1 MAGHV
6 STVAVAA
13 AAFTL
18 ASGNAQ
24 ENSLQLHAFR
34 TLPAR
39 PDAKFSFL
47 RYAFH
52 SDEEKLVWGWEVK
65 GAKRYVERDGRMNIY
80 VNADMDATTGRFAT
94 ESADRELSHL
104 GTDYQIQVNWF
115 RKRVRIIHWRNPR
128 PDDPPTWKKHGA
140 VRVDLR
146 LYPDDTYVE
155 CGDSVLYLAIKRSA
169 FSVLPF
175 TPKDGKLF
183 MRFLAVSR
191 TLATSCSLNTP
202 VPMAPTDGPALDPS
216 FAFRGFVA
224 QTKRERRELQGDIL
238 LRRPDL
244 IVWNGLTQRI
254 RPQEMPLDTF
264 PQARAVDLAAA
275 RGERESLE
283 IVLTPLKPL
292 HNMRVHM
299 SPLAGPSAQS
309 PATSLHWVGCV
320 RDGSGT
326 EFLDPL
332 LPSTPVAVAEQNEN
346 QCLWGTIAVR
356 LDCEP
361 GTYAGTVSIR
371 ADGVDDIAVP
381 VRLKV
386 WDFALPET
394 PRLPTAFGL
403 YGSGVAKFAKPGQR
417 WQDLCPAYYRF
428 FAEHRC
434 GPRLIHAPPRM
445 GYDDGKLSIDF
456 SEFDR
461 AAQHCVNDLKIGTF
475 QWPFAQL
482 GSHDSFHGHPF
493 RRLDPTIQNVES
505 PGFKPIWQQYVKAFW
520 EHLKEKGW
528 EDRCFCN
535 VWDEPYTCWRQI
547 GLACTWAKEVVP
559 DLRPM
564 VFISHIEPELF
575 GKVDVWTVA
584 ALTYARQDAAPR
596 QKLGEEVW
604 VYNMR
609 GHGAEDSAASLR
621 ARYWWVWRDR
631 IDGVLHWCVNHFK
644 AHDVDFTR
652 VNPSPS
658 AIWYYPPVNGRPT
671 SSVRFELAREGLE
684 DYDYLAML
692 SGAINRARA
701 RGLSGGVL
709 RDARRA
715 LDSVQTIASS
725 KARTVDD
732 VKCAQNVR
740 ELLTVRNRIGRAIEK
755 LARR

>member
-6 STVAVAA
+6 STIAVVATVIA
-13 AAFTL
+13 L

-24 ENSLQLHAFR
+24 GAPLQLHAFR
-34 TLPAR
+34 TLPAK

-52 SDEEKLVWGWEVK
+52 SDEEKLVWGWEVE
-65 GAKRYVERDGRMNIY
+65 GARRYVERDGRMNIY
-80 VNADMDATTGRFAT
+80 VNADMDTTTGRFAT
-94 ESADRELSHL
+94 ESADQELSHL

-115 RKRVRIIHWRNPR
+115 RKRVDIIHWRDPR
-128 PDDPPTWKKHGA
+128 PEDPPTWRKHGA

-146 LYPDDTYVE
+146 LYPDDAYVE

-169 FSVLPF
+169 FSALPLK
-175 TPKDGKLF
+175 PKDGKLF

-202 VPMAPTDGPALDPS
+202 VPMAPTDGPVLQPT
-216 FAFRGFVA
+216 FAFEGFVP
-224 QTKRERRELQGDIL
+224 QTKREKRELQGDIL
-238 LRRPDL
+238 VKRPDL

-254 RPQEMPLDTF
+254 RRQELPLDTF
-264 PQARAVDLAAA
+264 PRAPTVELAAA
-275 RGERESLE
+275 RGERESFE

-292 HNMRVHM
+292 HNVRVRM
-299 SPLAGPSAQS
+299 SPLTEPSAQS
-309 PATSLHWVGCV
+309 PAAALHWVGYV
-320 RDGSGT
+320 KDGFGI
-326 EFLDPL
+326 EFADPL
-332 LPSTPVAVAEQNEN
+332 LSSVPSAAAEQNEN
-346 QCLWGTIAVR
+346 RCLWGTIAVPF
-356 LDCEP
+356 DCTP

-371 ADGVDDIAVP
+371 ADGMDDIAVP

-394 PRLPTAFGL
+394 PRLRTAFGL
-403 YGSGVAKFAKPGQR
+403 YGSGVAKFAEPGQR
-417 WQDLCPAYYRF
+417 WQELCPAHYRF

-434 GPRLIHAPPRM
+434 GPRLIHASPRM
-445 GYDDGKLSIDF
+445 SYDGGKLSVDL

-461 AAQHCVNDLKIGTF
+461 AAQHYVDDLKIGTF

-482 GSHDSFHGHPF
+482 GSHDFFHGHPF
-493 RRLDPTIQNVES
+493 RRLDPAIQNVES
-505 PGFKPIWQQYVKAFW
+505 PGFKPLWQQYVRAFW

-528 EDRCFCN
+528 EGRAFCN

-559 DLRPM
+559 ELRPM

-584 ALTYARQDAAPR
+584 AHTYARQDAAPR

-604 VYNMR
+604 VYNMG
-609 GHGAEDSAASLR
+609 GHGPRDGAACLR
-621 ARYWWVWRDR
+621 ARYWWAWRDR

-644 AHDVDFTR
+644 GHDVDFMR
-652 VNPSPS
+652 VNPSPT
-658 AIWYYPPVNGRPT
+658 AIWYYPPVDRHPT
-671 SSVRFELAREGLE
+671 SSVRFELVREGLE

-692 SGAINRARA
+692 SDAIDGART
-701 RGLSGGVL
+701 RGVSGDVL
-709 RDARRA
+709 RDARQA
-715 LDSVQTIASS
+715 LDAVQTIASS
-725 KARTVDD
+725 KVRTVDD
-732 VKCAQNVR
+732 VKCAQDVR
-740 ELLTVRNRIGRAIEK
+740 ALLRARLRIAQAVEK
-755 LARR
+755 LTLR